1 MKLSGFIILQ
11 KILFMSEMVY
21 ASKLGESMGNKTLS
35 YEIISKVY
43 QGLIYELLNISMT
56 TWRLFICLLK
66 LQMIVKDKNEAWQVI
81 FRYKIEVYSFEY

>member
-56 TWRLFICLLK
+56 T
-66 LQMIVKDKNEAWQVI
+66 
-81 FRYKIEVYSFEY
+81 